1 MRGVKVGKTNAACW
15 AEAQKVL
22 VGGVNSPVRSF
33 RGVGGRPFFV
43 DRGRGPYLWDVEGK
57 RYLDFVG
64 SWGALILGHRNPA
77 VMRAAARAL
86 GKGATFGTPTPG
98 EAELAR
104 EIVKAVPSIEQIRF
118 VSSGTEAVMSAIRL
132 ARGATGRPKILKF
145 DGAYHG
151 HSDALLARAGSG
163 LATLGIPASP
173 GVPRGVTADTITV
186 PFNDLAAVE
195 AAVRKHGRQMACILV
210 EPVMA
215 NIGVIP
221 PAPGFLEGLSRLTRR
236 CGALLLFDEVI
247 TGFRV
252 AYGGAQSLYGV
263 KPDLTVL
270 GKVIGGGFPVGA
282 YGGARR
288 WMSKVAPA
296 GPVYQAGTLSGHPVT
311 MAAGLAT
318 LKRLQ
323 RPGTYELLEK
333 RARQLRTGL
342 LLFAQ
347 RAGFK
352 AAVNQAGGLLTLF
365 FAESPVRNGEQA
377 RASDA
382 RLYRRYFHGML
393 SRGVYLPPSP
403 YEAWFL
409 STAHGMREIEKTLLA
424 HAETINVI
432 ARSGATKQSPR
443 FS

>member
-1 MRGVKVGKTNAACW
+1 MKKTNAVCW

-43 DRGRGPYLWDVEGK
+43 DRGKGPYLWDVEGK
-57 RYLDFVG
+57 RYLDYVG
-64 SWGALILGHRNPA
+64 SWGALILGHRPPE
-77 VMRAAARAL
+77 VIEAAERAL
-86 GKGATFGTPTPG
+86 ARGTTFGTPTPG
-98 EAELAR
+98 EAALAR
-104 EIVKAVPSIEQIRF
+104 EIARAISSIEQVRF
-118 VSSGTEAVMSAIRL
+118 VSSGTEAVMSAVRL
-132 ARGATGRPKILKF
+132 ARAATGRSKILKF

-163 LATLGIPASP
+163 LVTLGIPASP

-186 PFNDLAAVE
+186 PFNDLEAVE
-195 AAVRKHGRQMACILV
+195 AAVRRHGRSLACILA

-221 PAPGFLEGLSRLTRR
+221 PAPGFLEGLRRLTRR
-236 CGALLLFDEVI
+236 CGALLIFDEVI

-263 KPDLTVL
+263 RPDLTVL

-288 WMSKVAPA
+288 WMSKLAPV
-296 GPVYQAGTLSGHPVT
+296 GPVYQAGTLSGHPVA

-318 LKRLQ
+318 LECLQ

-333 RARQLRTGL
+333 RTRQLRTGL
-342 LLFAQ
+342 TLLAQ
-347 RAGFK
+347 RAGLK
-352 AAVNQAGGLLTLF
+352 AAVNQVGSLLTLF
-365 FAESPVRNGEQA
+365 FTEPPVRVGAQA

-382 RLYRRYFHGML
+382 TAYRRYFHGML
-393 SRGVYLPPSP
+393 ARGIYLPPSP

-409 STAHGMREIEKTLLA
+409 SAAHGMREIEKTLLA
-424 HAETINVI
+424 HAEVVEEM
-432 ARSGATKQSPR
+432 AK
-443 FS
+443 